1 MSTPSLNE
9 CLSLA
14 YKVARRYRQLA
25 FRAGLEVEDLVQ
37 EALLKLHQRAAD
49 YDPSRGAFSTFA
61 WTVMRGHLWNLLD
74 RTPPRDISGQNA
86 EEGDVLAG
94 VTEPEPGETL
104 DQEDLGRLLSCLG
117 ERQRRV
123 VEMRFGLSDG
133 VARTQEEIAA
143 GLGVSFQRV
152 QQILGDALT
161 RLRRRVE
168 V

>member
-37 EALLKLHQRAAD
+37 EAMLKLHQRAAD

-74 RTPPRDISGQNA
+74 RTPPRDRSGHDA
-86 EEGDVLAG
+86 EEDVLAG
-94 VTEPEPGETL
+94 LTEPERGEPL
-104 DQEDLGRLLSCLG
+104 DREDLGRLLSCLG

-123 VEMRFGLSDG
+123 VEMRFGLADG
-133 VARTQEEIAA
+133 VSRTQEEIAA

-152 QQILGDALT
+152 QQILGDALS